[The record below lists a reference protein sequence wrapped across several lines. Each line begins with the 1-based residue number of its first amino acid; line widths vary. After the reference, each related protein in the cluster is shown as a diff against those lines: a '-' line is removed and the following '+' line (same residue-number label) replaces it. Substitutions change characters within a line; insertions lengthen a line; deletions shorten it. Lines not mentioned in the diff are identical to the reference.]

1 MEPIKELLKSDE
13 SFGRAYARF
22 MEEQINGSSGE
33 RKRRLLSDKR
43 YAETLFLKEVWW
55 PAFLSFRRLFAEYEI
70 RDFKDGWRYLDFAF
84 IVNAVLI
91 CIEIDPFGT
100 HFRNIDRN
108 RYDDNLHRHND
119 LVLDDW
125 KIFRF
130 SLDDIKNNPRRCQQT
145 LMQAVAKWGLEDTSN
160 LLHLHP
166 IEYAVW
172 KWVESN
178 EGMVTPISV
187 ARALRINRETSAK
200 YLKLLVIK
208 GLILPAS
215 KDGKKVMRY
224 QANSSVISCRNR
236 TSQRLSN

>member
-1 MEPIKELLKSDE
+1 METVKELLRSDE
-13 SFGRAYARF
+13 SFGLAYAKF

-43 YAETLFLKEVWW
+43 YAETLFLKEVFW
-55 PAFLSFRRLFAEYEI
+55 PALKSFRRLFAEFEI
-70 RDFKDGWRYLDFAF
+70 RDYKDSWRYLDFAF
-84 IVNAVLI
+84 IVNTVRI

-125 KIFRF
+125 KILRF
-130 SLDDIKNNPRRCQQT
+130 SLDDIKNNPRKCQQT

-160 LLHLHP
+160 LLQLLP

-172 KWVESN
+172 KWVEN
-178 EGMVTPISV
+178 HEGMVTPTSV
-187 ARALRINRETSAK
+187 ARALRMNRETSAK
-200 YLKLLVIK
+200 YLKSLVIK

-215 KDGKKVMRY
+215 KDGKKIMRY
-224 QANSSVISCRNR
+224 QAKSSITSCENR
-236 TSQRLSN
+236 ASQR